1 MRFLLGERVRE
12 SYESRAGK
20 RCGKTKSVA
29 AIRKRKK
36 GTKNTRRAVENP
48 NASGTK
54 KQFYHRAEPHI
65 HIKP

>member
-36 GTKNTRRAVENP
+36 GTKIPAAPWKIRTRRVRKNSSTAGQNRI
-48 NASGTK
+48 
-54 KQFYHRAEPHI
+54 FI
-65 HIKP
+65 